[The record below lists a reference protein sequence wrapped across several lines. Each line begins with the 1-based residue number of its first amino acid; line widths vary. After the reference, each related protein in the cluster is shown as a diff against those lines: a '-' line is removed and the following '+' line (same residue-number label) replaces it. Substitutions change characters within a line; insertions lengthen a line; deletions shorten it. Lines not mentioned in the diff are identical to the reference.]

1 MKATGIVR
9 NVDSVGRLVLPS
21 ELREKFGIKESG
33 GALEVYVEDDSIILK
48 KYEPTCIFC
57 GGLDGI
63 LTYKQRNICKSC
75 IDKLAIV
82 KENAR
87 LLDE

>member
-33 GALEVYVEDDSIILK
+33 GALEVYVDDDSIILK

-57 GGLDGI
+57 GGLDDI
-63 LTYKQRNICKSC
+63 LTFNERNVCKAC
-75 IDKLAIV
+75 IEKLTAIR
-82 KENAR
+82 ENSN
-87 LLDE
+87 D

>member
-1 MKATGIVR
+1 MKITLY
-9 NVDSVGRLVLPS
+9 NVEKC
-21 ELREKFGIKESG
+21 ELG
-33 GALEVYVEDDSIILK
+33 GAFYESNRYCDSIILK

>member
-33 GALEVYVEDDSIILK
+33 GAL
-48 KYEPTCIFC
+48 
-57 GGLDGI
+57 DGI

>member
-1 MKATGIVR
+1 MY
-9 NVDSVGRLVLPS
+9 VD
-21 ELREKFGIKESG
+21 
-33 GALEVYVEDDSIILK
+33 DDSIILK